1 MINLSN
7 IQEKTILSIKSN
19 LIICLK
25 LLNDKRLAISTLE
38 YSIFIF
44 NKITYEIDI
53 NIKNYQNKPFFYF
66 NQLSNN
72 NLITCSSD
80 EKIIIYKIYNKTF
93 EITDILIE
101 HILKVNKVIEI
112 KNEIIISCSN
122 DATIKFWKKNNNEIY
137 NNFKSLE
144 GTCDIKDIF
153 NVNENILVSASPFDE
168 SITFWDLEKMKVKR
182 KIFFIKSLNS
192 NIFCKI
198 NKQFLLVIGNNY
210 LYIIDIWFYKIF
222 KKIYI
227 LNNVIECISITE
239 NNLIAGDI
247 NGNLVNYIFE
257 NEEMKIKF
265 EKNNIHQ
272 KAITYI
278 IKSKNNQIITC
289 SFDKLIK
296 IWQY

>member
-1 MINLSN
+1 
-7 IQEKTILSIKSN
+7 
-19 LIICLK
+19 
-25 LLNDKRLAISTLE
+25 LE
-38 YSIFIF
+38 
-44 NKITYEIDI
+44 
-53 NIKNYQNKPFFYF
+53 
-66 NQLSNN
+66 
-72 NLITCSSD
+72 
-80 EKIIIYKIYNKTF
+80 
-93 EITDILIE
+93 
-101 HILKVNKVIEI
+101 
-112 KNEIIISCSN
+112 
-122 DATIKFWKKNNNEIY
+122 KNNNEIY

>member
-122 DATIKFWKKNNNEIY
+122 DATIKFWKKIIMK
-137 NNFKSLE
+137 F
-144 GTCDIKDIF
+144 II
-153 NVNENILVSASPFDE
+153 IL
-168 SITFWDLEKMKVKR
+168 KV
-182 KIFFIKSLNS
+182 
-192 NIFCKI
+192 
-198 NKQFLLVIGNNY
+198 
-210 LYIIDIWFYKIF
+210 
-222 KKIYI
+222 
-227 LNNVIECISITE
+227 
-239 NNLIAGDI
+239 
-247 NGNLVNYIFE
+247 
-257 NEEMKIKF
+257 
-265 EKNNIHQ
+265 
-272 KAITYI
+272 
-278 IKSKNNQIITC
+278 
-289 SFDKLIK
+289 
-296 IWQY
+296 